1 MYPVLVLQQ
10 MIASSTHLIAK
21 TVTFTLHPA
30 LVVLIRGV
38 FSCLFFI
45 GWLYIRRKHY
55 VPVDRADWPRIVLL
69 GLLNIPINQLL
80 FVWGVQLG
88 TAPNAALAYA
98 LSPTFV
104 VIVIS
109 FIVKELP
116 SIHRIIGVIVAL
128 AGASIV
134 LVDKGAGFGV
144 DHTLGNIIVLCA
156 SASWA
161 LYTVL
166 GRRLVVKYGGFQLTA
181 FTMFFGTVLFVPV
194 YTLLALVVPGGI
206 DYTPLVASV
215 QGSTPGWTWFQ
226 LFYLGVITSGFGFGL
241 WYAALARMDAAR
253 LSVFNNLQPV
263 LTTVLAWILFSQE
276 PTPMFMIGGVV
287 AIAGVVYT
295 QMRIAGR

>member
-10 MIASSTHLIAK
+10 LIASSTHLIAK

-30 LVVLIRGV
+30 LVVLVRGL
-38 FSCLFFI
+38 FSCLFFV
-45 GWLYIRRKHY
+45 GWLYVRRKHY
-55 VPVDRADWPRIVLL
+55 VPIERADWPRIILL

-80 FVWGVQLG
+80 FIWGVQLG

-104 VIVIS
+104 VIIIS
-109 FIVKELP
+109 IIIKELP
-116 SIHRIIGVIVAL
+116 SVHRAIGVAVAL
-128 AGASIV
+128 TGAAIV
-134 LVDKGAGFGV
+134 LVDKGAGLSA

-181 FTMFFGTVLFVPV
+181 FSMFIGTALFVPV
-194 YTLLALVVPGGI
+194 YSVIAITVPGGI
-206 DYTPLVASV
+206 DLTPLTSSV
-215 QGSTPGWTWFQ
+215 QGSTPEWTWFQ

-263 LTTVLAWILFSQE
+263 LTTVLAWMLFSQV
-276 PTPMFMIGGVV
+276 PSTMFVIGGVL

>member
-10 MIASSTHLIAK
+10 LIASSTHLIAK

-30 LVVLIRGV
+30 LVVLVRGL
-38 FSCLFFI
+38 FSCLFFV
-45 GWLYIRRKHY
+45 GWLYVRRKHY
-55 VPVDRADWPRIVLL
+55 VPIERADWPRIILL

-80 FVWGVQLG
+80 FIWGVQLG

-104 VIVIS
+104 VIIIS
-109 FIVKELP
+109 IIIKELP
-116 SIHRIIGVIVAL
+116 SVHRAIGVAVAL
-128 AGASIV
+128 TGAAIV
-134 LVDKGAGFGV
+134 LVDKGAGLSA

-181 FTMFFGTVLFVPV
+181 FSMFIGTALFVPV
-194 YTLLALVVPGGI
+194 YSVIAITVPGGI
-206 DYTPLVASV
+206 DLTPLTASV
-215 QGSTPGWTWFQ
+215 QGSTPEWTWFQ

-263 LTTVLAWILFSQE
+263 LTTVLAWMIFSQV
-276 PTPMFMIGGVV
+276 PSTMFVIGGVL